1 MYWRQITVR
10 KEGRYSKSGRLV
22 FTLNNTE
29 SYIANCSYNEQPV
42 YQLICITTVW
52 RGIGNEAPPYLHHIK
67 LLDNSWGANKGGPEL
82 RHRMALQV
90 ICKEFKCMLSSIC
103 QASRFALLRVHI
115 KSGLTSKMEDHF
127 VIIKCFTSIL
137 NIKVPLIAKPII
149 KRGKETCNVTDV
161 FPFGNHVVKA
171 IMIKIL

>member
-1 MYWRQITVR
+1 
-10 KEGRYSKSGRLV
+10 
-22 FTLNNTE
+22 
-29 SYIANCSYNEQPV
+29 
-42 YQLICITTVW
+42 
-52 RGIGNEAPPYLHHIK
+52 
-67 LLDNSWGANKGGPEL
+67 
-82 RHRMALQV
+82 MALQI
-90 ICKEFKCMLSSIC
+90 ICREFKCMLSSIC

-161 FPFGNHVVKA
+161 FPFGNHAVEA
-171 IMIKIL
+171 IMNRDIIVVQNRWELLRGLRGGEEKQWRCVTVLPKRERKTCVCKNLG